1 MDGYYLVV
9 QEERKLSDYIAEKT
23 NVKHESPQAF
33 YFIDGE
39 ATWNASHSDINVS
52 SLAQV
57 KNNNYQQLKIVNAIR
72 LKNSLDCIIKRSSD
86 KSERLATQWLLGS
99 SHPCRSGQ

>member
-23 NVKHESPQAF
+23 NVKHESQAF

-52 SLAQV
+52 SLAQ
-57 KNNNYQQLKIVNAIR
+57 A
-72 LKNSLDCIIKRSSD
+72 
-86 KSERLATQWLLGS
+86 EE
-99 SHPCRSGQ
+99 

>member
-9 QEERKLSDYIAEKT
+9 QEERKLSDYIEKT

-52 SLAQV
+52 SLAQARITTI
-57 KNNNYQQLKIVNAIR
+57 NN
-72 LKNSLDCIIKRSSD
+72 
-86 KSERLATQWLLGS
+86 
-99 SHPCRSGQ
+99 

>member
-39 ATWNASHSDINVS
+39 AT
-52 SLAQV
+52 
-57 KNNNYQQLKIVNAIR
+57 
-72 LKNSLDCIIKRSSD
+72 
-86 KSERLATQWLLGS
+86 
-99 SHPCRSGQ
+99 